1 MFKFPT
7 TIGINKSTFLALL
20 TSSETESFN
29 NDETLCVEV
38 NVLMKKRDGSTVLTR
53 GNTIP
58 ADVFSKPLPRSE
70 YLGKLINETTTYFEV
85 VGLLIGSTA
94 SFNFLK
100 HANLS
105 IFPPSAYDRDVSHTF
120 AANFRLRSDYLPCR
134 DGTPA
139 SDKWTNGHGIAYVDI
154 ATQQVMDIV
163 FSDKGLPMNSS
174 YPNVGEVVESETTDT
189 VVAVTCVM
197 ANGGVSFTG
206 LVA

>member
-7 TIGINKSTFLALL
+7 ATAVNKPTFLALL
-20 TSSETESFN
+20 TPSETDAFN
-29 NDETLCVEV
+29 NDETLCIEV
-38 NVLMKKRDGSTVLTR
+38 NVLIKKRDGCTVLTR

-58 ADVFSKPLPRSE
+58 TDVFSQPLPRSE
-70 YLGKLINETTTYFEV
+70 YLGKLINETTTHFEI
-85 VGLLIGSTA
+85 VGLLIGSKTA
-94 SFNFLK
+94 FQFMK

-105 IFPPSAYDRDVSHTF
+105 IFPPSAYERDVSHTF

-163 FSDKGLPMNSS
+163 FSEKGIPMNSS

-197 ANGGVSFTG
+197 ANGGVNFSG
-206 LVA
+206 LVI